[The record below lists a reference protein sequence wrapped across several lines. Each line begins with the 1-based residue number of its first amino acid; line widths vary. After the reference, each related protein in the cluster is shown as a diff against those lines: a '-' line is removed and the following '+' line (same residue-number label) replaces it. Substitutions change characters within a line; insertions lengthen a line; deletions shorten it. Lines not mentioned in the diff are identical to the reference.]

1 MQFMNS
7 FSRRDFIRTSAFGTI
22 AVTADWS
29 GINFF
34 SSNNTDPL
42 LVSTHELA
50 LQWAQTLVRLQ
61 IKDINDPNYGTM
73 IYPPENKVHGR
84 MGDTFYPF
92 LHLAHRRKEQQYL
105 DAAVLLYRWMEKTV
119 SQEDG
124 SWLNEPVK
132 NSWKGTTVFTSIAL
146 AEALVLHGEILDRSF
161 REQIMARLRKS
172 GDYVFNNFTID
183 YGNVNYPV
191 AGSYCLSLLGKLF
204 DDKKYKAKGKE
215 LAHTALK
222 FFTKNNHFL
231 HGEGTPYYTP
241 SPKGCYSVDLGY
253 NVEES
258 LPSLVLYAK
267 LTGDKEV
274 EESALKSLRTHLE
287 FMLPDG
293 GWDNSWGTRNYK
305 WTWWGSRTSDGC
317 QPAFALLADKEPAF
331 YTAALKNVSLLKACT
346 KDGILYGG
354 PHYASHKTP
363 ASLHHT
369 FCHLKALV
377 TFLDNGSPGDA
388 LRSTM
393 LPREKEY
400 GLRFFEDIQ
409 TSLVSKGKFRATI
422 TVYDRDYK
430 DFKGGHASGGA
441 LSLLWH
447 EKAGIIFAASMN
459 EYQLYE
465 AGNMQKDTDPLSMP
479 LTPRIELKKDG
490 IIFTNINDFSA
501 TMKSSQQA
509 NEVLVETSSRL
520 VDKNQQSPSSGEIH
534 CNISYRF
541 TGDKLIMQ
549 FKHDNRNSDLLVQTI
564 LPVISSSAE
573 KVNRNRRGFTFK
585 RDVGKLQ
592 VSSDRSFVTLPT
604 GSSGRIF
611 NFVPGLEAMPLC
623 VEDSDVMFEISVS
636 E

>member
-1 MQFMNS
+1 MS
-7 FSRRDFIRTSAFGTI
+7 HFSRRGFIRTSALGTI
-22 AVTADWS
+22 AATADWS
-29 GINFF
+29 GLNFF
-34 SSNNTDPL
+34 SLNNTDPL
-42 LVSTHELA
+42 LFATQELA
-50 LQWAQTLVRLQ
+50 SQWAQTLLRLQ
-61 IKDINDPNYGTM
+61 IKDANDPNYGTM

-92 LHLAHRRKEQQYL
+92 LHFAHRRNEQQYL
-105 DAAVLLYRWMEKTV
+105 DAAVVLYRWMEKTV

-124 SWLNEPVK
+124 SWLNEPIK

-146 AEALVLHGEILDRSF
+146 AEALILHGGILDKSF
-161 REQIMARLRKS
+161 REQIMNRLRKS

-183 YGNVNYPV
+183 YGNINYPV
-191 AGSYCLSLLGKLF
+191 AGSYCLSLLAKLL

-231 HGEGTPYYTP
+231 HGEGTPYYTA

-258 LPSLVLYAK
+258 LPSLVMYAK

-305 WTWWGSRTSDGC
+305 WTWWGSRTSDGS
-317 QPAFALLADKEPAF
+317 QPALALLADKDPAF
-331 YTAALKNVSLLKACT
+331 YKAALQNTLLLKACT

-354 PHYASHKTP
+354 PHYASHKIP

-377 TFLDNGSPGDA
+377 TVLDNGSTGGASRPM
-388 LRSTM
+388 T
-393 LPREKEY
+393 LPREREY
-400 GLRFFEDIQ
+400 GTRFFEDIQ
-409 TSLVSKGKFRATI
+409 TTLVSKGKFRATI

-465 AGNMQKDTDPLSMP
+465 SGNMQKDTDPLSMP

-490 IIFTNINDFSA
+490 ITYSNINDFTA
-501 TMKSSQQA
+501 TMRSSQQE
-509 NEVLVETSSRL
+509 NEVHVETISKL
-520 VDKNQQSPSSGEIH
+520 VDKNQQSPSSGNIH

-541 TGDKLIMQ
+541 TGDKFFMQ
-549 FKHDNRNSDLLVQTI
+549 CRHDNKNGDLMVQTI
-564 LPVISSSAE
+564 LPVISASSE
-573 KVNRNRRGFTFK
+573 KVDRNRRGFTFM
-585 RDVGKLQ
+585 RVDDTLQ
-592 VSSDRSFVTLPT
+592 VSSNRSFVTLPT
-604 GSSGRIF
+604 GPSGRIF
-611 NFVPGLEAMPLC
+611 NFVPGFEAMPLC
-623 VEDSDVMFEISVS
+623 VEDSDVTFEVSVS

>member
-1 MQFMNS
+1 MNR
-7 FSRRDFIRTSAFGTI
+7 FSRRSFIRTSALSTI
-22 AVTADWS
+22 AVTSDLS
-29 GINFF
+29 GLNLF
-34 SSNNTDPL
+34 SFNNTDPL
-42 LVSTHELA
+42 LIATQDLA
-50 LQWAQTLVRLQ
+50 SQWAQTLVRLQ
-61 IKDINDPNYGTM
+61 IKDANDPNYGTM

-92 LHLAHRRKEQQYL
+92 LHFAHRRNDQQYL
-105 DAAVLLYRWMEKTV
+105 DAAILLYRWMEKTV

-146 AEALVLHGEILDRSF
+146 AEALLLHGDILDRSF

-191 AGSYCLSLLGKLF
+191 AGSYCLSLLGKLL
-204 DDKKYKAKGKE
+204 DDKNYKAKGKE

-222 FFTKNNHFL
+222 FFTKTDHFL

-241 SPKGCYSVDLGY
+241 SAKGCYSIDLGY

-258 LPSLVLYAK
+258 LPSLALYAK

-274 EESALKSLRTHLE
+274 EEAAVKSLRTHLE

-305 WTWWGSRTSDGC
+305 WTWWGSRTSDGS
-317 QPAFALLADKEPAF
+317 QPALALLAHKEPAF
-331 YTAALKNVSLLKACT
+331 YKAALQNTLLLKAHT

-354 PHYASHKTP
+354 PHYSSHKVP

-377 TFLDNGSPGDA
+377 TVLDNGITTQANAPA
-388 LRSTM
+388 V

-400 GLRFFEDIQ
+400 GSRFFEDIQ
-409 TSLVSKGKFRATI
+409 TTLVSKGKFRGTI
-422 TVYDRDYK
+422 TTYDRDYK

-447 EKAGIIFAASMN
+447 EKAGIIFSASMN

-465 AGNMQKDTDPLSMP
+465 SGNMQKDTDPLSMP
-479 LTPRIELKKDG
+479 LTPRIELKRDG
-490 IIFTNINDFSA
+490 IAYTNINDFTA
-501 TMKSSQQA
+501 TMRSSQS
-509 NEVLVETSSRL
+509 NTGILIETTSKL
-520 VDKNQQSPSSGEIH
+520 VDKNQCSPSSGEIH
-534 CNISYRF
+534 CVINYRF
-541 TGDKLIMQ
+541 TGEKLFIE
-549 FKHDNRNSDLLVQTI
+549 FRHDNTDPSLQIQTI
-564 LPVISSSAE
+564 LPVISASTE
-573 KVNRNRRGFTFK
+573 KVDKTRRGIVFK
-585 RDVGKLQ
+585 REEGKLQ
-592 VSSDRSFVTLPT
+592 ISSNRSFITLPT
-604 GSSGRIF
+604 GTSGRIF

-623 VEDSDVMFEISVS
+623 VEDADVMIEVSVGD
-636 E
+636 